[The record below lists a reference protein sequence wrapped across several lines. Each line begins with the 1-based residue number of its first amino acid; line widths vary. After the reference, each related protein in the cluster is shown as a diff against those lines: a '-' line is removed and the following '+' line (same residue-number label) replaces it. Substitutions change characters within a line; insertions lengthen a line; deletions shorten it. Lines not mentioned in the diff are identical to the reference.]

1 LPCADLVGGAD
12 GRVGD
17 PNDVG
22 ARARSAEHVSSVRR
36 GARDAACAVASFG
49 PPARAALPDLE
60 EHSMSDRTYRLTEI
74 VGTSPD
80 GIDQAIRN
88 GVERA
93 SRTVRHLDWFEV
105 LGVRGQVKDG
115 GVEHFQVTMKLGFRL
130 EDD

>member
-1 LPCADLVGGAD
+1 
-12 GRVGD
+12 
-17 PNDVG
+17 
-22 ARARSAEHVSSVRR
+22 VRR
-36 GARDAACAVASFG
+36 GIHRT
-49 PPARAALPDLE
+49 PARAALPDLE